1 LGLEVQMNGEM
12 VADITLN
19 AIDQTGKQIKFIFC
33 KVAETYAIYSNE
45 DRIVVQ
51 YADDPKKADE
61 QRRTVAFLAPLRGEI
76 NGLIEDWRD
85 HRWAIYRAKAQRY
98 DRRTADALLVAL
110 QGDGEMATKLLEAV
124 RSDILEER
132 RSLGRLYYVGWAF
145 LAGLGVVIAS
155 WLLAWLVAATGVA
168 AGLAKVSGINPVLSS
183 SIGYLGALFSIAIT
197 IRGRAVQTD
206 LRLRDNVLD
215 AVLRMLIGAISAFV
229 LLLLFQSRIVI
240 VSLGGLSD
248 IGKADSGAV
257 SAAEIIIAFLAGFSE
272 RLVGNLLDDKNL
284 LGRIKIGEA
293 AVDEAPDARRTPADK
308 TPKPDAKPADPG
320 KAPGTGDQTVG
331 GDADES
337 VDDRSITDV
346 EIDDIDVTSDAD
358 LPPATGGIDRPAA

>member
-1 LGLEVQMNGEM
+1 MNGEM

-61 QRRTVAFLAPLRGEI
+61 QRRTVAFLAPVRGEI

-85 HRWAIYRAKAQRY
+85 HSWAIYRAKAQRY

-110 QGDGEMATKLLEAV
+110 QGDGEMAKKLLDAI
-124 RSDILEER
+124 RADILDER

-155 WLLAWLVAATGVA
+155 GLLALLVTATGVGA
-168 AGLAKVSGINPVLSS
+168 NVGGMSGINPVLVAA
-183 SIGYLGALFSIAIT
+183 IGCLGALFSIAIG
-197 IRGRAVQTD
+197 IRTRAVQTD

-215 AVLRMLIGAISAFV
+215 AVLRMLIGAISAYV
-229 LLLLFQSRIVI
+229 LLLLFQSRIVV
-240 VSLGGLSD
+240 VSIGGLSE
-248 IGKADSGAV
+248 ISTADKDAV

-272 RLVGNLLDDKNL
+272 RLVGDLLDSTAVAGLTKTT
-284 LGRIKIGEA
+284 KTA
-293 AVDEAPDARRTPADK
+293 ADETTSATSSATGNKATPNTGAGK
-308 TPKPDAKPADPG
+308 TPEPG
-320 KAPGTGDQTVG
+320 ATSAG
-331 GDADES
+331 GDAGES

-346 EIDDIDVTSDAD
+346 EIDEIDLTSDAD
-358 LPPATGGIDRPAA
+358 LPPAKGGIEKTTG